1 MLNRGENITILN
13 EKIKNISREVET
25 IHTKILELKKNFWSL
40 KKSLDEF
47 NSRLA
52 MIGENVS

>member
-25 IHTKILELKKNFWSL
+25 IHTKILELKIS
-40 KKSLDEF
+40 E
-47 NSRLA
+47 
-52 MIGENVS
+52 V